1 MKTDSIYK
9 IILVDDHTL
18 FTQSLKF
25 LLNSFENFE
34 VVNTFE
40 NGKLF
45 VDFLD
50 SNPTFEA
57 DLVLLDVNMP
67 ILDGIQTMKWVG
79 KNRPSQKV
87 LALSLNDDEDTIIK
101 MLKNGA
107 RGYLLKDTSPNMF
120 EEAMTIVIESGIYYT
135 ELVSGILVNRYDKIK
150 NKIQLRDKEIEFV
163 KLCCTEKT
171 YKEIAEVMHIS
182 PKTVEGYREEI
193 FSKLEL
199 KSRIGLVLYAI
210 KNKIY
215 SV

>member
-1 MKTDSIYK
+1 MKNNK
-9 IILVDDHTL
+9 KHQIIVVDDHIL
-18 FTQSLKF
+18 FSQSLKM
-25 LLNSFENFE
+25 LLNSFDNFE
-34 VVNTFE
+34 VYNTFE
-40 NGKLF
+40 NGKVF
-45 VDFLD
+45 VDFLA
-50 SNPTFEA
+50 SNPELEI

-79 KNRPSQKV
+79 EHRPHLKV
-87 LALSLNDDEDTIIK
+87 LALSLNDDEETIIK

-107 RGYLLKDTSPNMF
+107 RGYLLKDTSPEIF
-120 EEAMTIVIESGIYYT
+120 EEAMSAVIQSGIYYT
-135 ELVSGILVNRYDKIK
+135 ELVSGILINRYDKIK

-171 YKEIAEVMHIS
+171 YKEIADNMNIS

-199 KSRIGLVLYAI
+199 KSRVGLVLYAI

-215 SV
+215 EV